1 MTISGLYG
9 FLVGEALLAR
19 RAIGVT
25 DARPPSP
32 DGIYGAD
39 SPGDPI
45 VVVVLGDSAAVGYGM
60 ERADATPPAMVGIGL
75 AHVLDAQ
82 VDVRSLAVVGA
93 KASDLD
99 AQIDLI
105 GDVRPDLAVIIVGT
119 NDVTHQVSPR
129 TSANQLGRVV
139 ERLVDLGTEVVV
151 GTCPDLGT
159 IQPIKQPLRSVARSL
174 SRTLARRQ
182 TVAVVEAGGRAV
194 SLGGLLGVLFM
205 AERDAMFG
213 VDRFHPS
220 ERGYANMVSV
230 LVPALAASWREHERT
245 AAYAGPLRD
254 VMSLDEAAAEAAQN
268 AGTQVVQETGQ
279 GRSWATVLRRRRH

>member
-1 MTISGLYG
+1 MTLSGLYG

-25 DARPPSP
+25 DDRPPSP

-39 SPGDPI
+39 LPGDPI

-60 ERADATPPAMVGIGL
+60 ERADATPPAMIGIGL

-119 NDVTHQVSPR
+119 NDVTHQVSTR
-129 TSANQLGRVV
+129 TSAHQLGRAVK
-139 ERLVDLGTEVVV
+139 RLADLGTEVVV

-159 IQPIKQPLRSVARSL
+159 IQPIKQPLRAVARTL

-182 TVAVVEAGGRAV
+182 TVAVVEAGGRTV
-194 SLGGLLGVLFM
+194 SLGSLLGVLFM
-205 AERDAMFG
+205 AERDVMFG

-230 LVPALAASWREHERT
+230 MVPALAASWREHART
-245 AAYAGPLRD
+245 AAYAGPPRD
-254 VMSLDEAAAEAAQN
+254 VMSLDEAAAEASQN
-268 AGTQVVQETGQ
+268 AGTQVVQENGQ
-279 GRSWATVLRRRRH
+279 GRSWATVLRRRR